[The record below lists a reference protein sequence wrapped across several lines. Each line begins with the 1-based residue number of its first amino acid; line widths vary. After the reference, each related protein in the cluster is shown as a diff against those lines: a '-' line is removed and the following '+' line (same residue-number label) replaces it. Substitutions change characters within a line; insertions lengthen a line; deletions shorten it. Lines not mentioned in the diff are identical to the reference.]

1 MAVQVSSSGLLL
13 SSPPSA
19 HTSYGHSRFH
29 SSDIGLGGMDVVPGG
44 VNQWWFPWPRKAH
57 VAGGF
62 ARVVLGWSNGRL
74 GFGDSEILGL
84 WDSGMFQCCCSRW
97 VVGSVLEDSQNR
109 RGPQTLASPNDLQEL
124 VRAGLGAASKQT

>member
-1 MAVQVSSSGLLL
+1 
-13 SSPPSA
+13 
-19 HTSYGHSRFH
+19 
-29 SSDIGLGGMDVVPGG
+29 MDVVPGG

-84 WDSGMFQCCCSRW
+84 WDSGILECFNVAVLAGLLAVCSK
-97 VVGSVLEDSQNR
+97 
-109 RGPQTLASPNDLQEL
+109 TASPNDLQEL
-124 VRAGLGAASKQT
+124 VRAGLGAASRLRTSREAKGELAKKC